1 MFNLHIKTTVWNV
14 WLYNRQNYAMQVSSL
29 RTIKPLEIQS
39 YQGKTVTDGEKI
51 LFFIFGWLR
60 KTGFET
66 HRRRCEDNIEMD
78 LTELGWRKMDWINL
92 AQERDRR
99 RTL

>member
-1 MFNLHIKTTVWNV
+1 MSSDNASEGQMGFNSAFK
-14 WLYNRQNYAMQVSSL
+14 
-29 RTIKPLEIQS
+29 
-39 YQGKTVTDGEKI
+39 G
-51 LFFIFGWLR
+51 LR

-66 HRRRCEDNIEMD
+66 HRHRSEDNIEMD